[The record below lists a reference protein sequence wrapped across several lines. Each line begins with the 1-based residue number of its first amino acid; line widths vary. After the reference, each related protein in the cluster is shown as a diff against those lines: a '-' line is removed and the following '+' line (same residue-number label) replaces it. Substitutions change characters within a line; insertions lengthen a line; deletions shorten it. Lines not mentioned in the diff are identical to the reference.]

1 MVQHSISSL
10 FTAHSLAL
18 LAATLCL
25 SFAAQAQAQTQTQ
38 TQPQSAIKPT
48 AKADP
53 LDPQASV
60 PALIYQ
66 SPFTQYRSL
75 GSQELISWREAN
87 ENVARIGG
95 WRVYLRQAQQPVEP
109 QNKP

>member
-1 MVQHSISSL
+1 MVQHSFSSL
-10 FTAHSLAL
+10 FTAHSCAL

-25 SFAAQAQAQTQTQ
+25 SFAAQAQPQP
-38 TQPQSAIKPT
+38 QPQSATQPT

-53 LDPQASV
+53 LDSQASV